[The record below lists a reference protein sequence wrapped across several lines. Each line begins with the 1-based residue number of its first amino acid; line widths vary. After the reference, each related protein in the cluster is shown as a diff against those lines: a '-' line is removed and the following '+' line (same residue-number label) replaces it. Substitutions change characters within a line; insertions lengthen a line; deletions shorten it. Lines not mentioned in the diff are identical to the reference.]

1 MRPEVKS
8 LIRYR
13 EHLVIATMSPGVRRP
28 EWAVGGVF
36 VAGIETA
43 RETSIVC
50 AADNVPLDVPTYGPY
65 VAYEVG
71 TRLDPSQPG
80 LLSEL
85 ADAPGRA
92 GISLMPF
99 ATYDRGWLLVQRA
112 DTPVVE
118 KLWLQNGFTI
128 VEEEKPSS

>member
-1 MRPEVKS
+1 MSS

-13 EHLVIATMSPGVRRP
+13 EPLVIATMPPGTTRP
-28 EWAVGGVF
+28 SWALGGTF

-50 AADNVPLDVPTYGPY
+50 SAGSVPLEVPTYGPY

-71 TRLDPSQPG
+71 TSLDPSQPG
-80 LLSEL
+80 LLRRLS
-85 ADAPGRA
+85 DAPGRA

-99 ATYDRGWLLVQRA
+99 ATFDRGWLLVQRA
-112 DTPVVE
+112 DTAAVE
-118 KLWLQNGFTI
+118 KLWRQDGFTI
-128 VEEEKPSS
+128 VEEEGPS